1 MRMGRTAAARRRG
14 GGSGW
19 GSLRHRG
26 GMYASAFAPAV
37 AALAKI
43 ATGHAGLPGPSAS
56 APAVAAFARIA
67 TGRAGLP
74 GPSALPA
81 SAIPVL
87 AGAGRPL
94 PPGRPRGKRPT

>member
-1 MRMGRTAAARRRG
+1 VRMGRTAAARRRG

-43 ATGHAGLPGPSAS
+43 ATGP
-56 APAVAAFARIA
+56 
-67 TGRAGLP
+67 AGLP